1 MHAADEV
8 MAAVTTVSAEEV
20 VAAVGAAAMAVV
32 ATVAEHTVLT
42 HTHHYHRM
50 DPRVWHPCSWADPQ
64 SE

>member
-1 MHAADEV
+1 
-8 MAAVTTVSAEEV
+8 MAAVAM
-20 VAAVGAAAMAVV
+20 AAVVTEEAAMAVV